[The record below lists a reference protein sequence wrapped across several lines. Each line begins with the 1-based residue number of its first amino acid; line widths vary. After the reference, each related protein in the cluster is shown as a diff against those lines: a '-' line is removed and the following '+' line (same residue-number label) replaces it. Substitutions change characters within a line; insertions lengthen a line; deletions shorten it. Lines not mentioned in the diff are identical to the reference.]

1 LTLNGNQYK
10 EYTIT
15 EDEPKLV
22 IDLTADL
29 AAAREGKEIVSA
41 LFAPSTYGGDVDT
54 YYKDCI
60 NILSNIFIS

>member
-15 EDEPKLV
+15 EDVPKLV

-29 AAAREGKEIVSA
+29 APAREGKEIVSA
-41 LFAPSTYGGDVDT
+41 QFIRREYGKSIET

-60 NILSNIFIS
+60 NVLSNIFI